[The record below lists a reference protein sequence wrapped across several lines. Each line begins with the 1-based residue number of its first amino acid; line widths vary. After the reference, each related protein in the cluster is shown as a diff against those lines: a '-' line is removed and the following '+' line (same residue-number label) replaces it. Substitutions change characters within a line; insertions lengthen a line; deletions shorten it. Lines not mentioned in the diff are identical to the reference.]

1 MKMKN
6 FASSVA
12 AQLFTGEHGLRFDDH
27 HRGAQPEGWR
37 FGDDDGVHRF
47 EAAPLTKI
55 GSRLRGATVG
65 ATTFGQYAEGTRR
78 HGAKDKLTPTARAC

>member
-6 FASSVA
+6 FASSVG

-27 HRGAQPEGWR
+27 HRGAQPEGWH
-37 FGDDDGVHRF
+37 FGDDDGVYRF

-55 GSRLRGATVG
+55 GPRLRGATVG
-65 ATTFGQYAEGTRR
+65 ATTFGQDASLKVREGVEPRTS
-78 HGAKDKLTPTARAC
+78 